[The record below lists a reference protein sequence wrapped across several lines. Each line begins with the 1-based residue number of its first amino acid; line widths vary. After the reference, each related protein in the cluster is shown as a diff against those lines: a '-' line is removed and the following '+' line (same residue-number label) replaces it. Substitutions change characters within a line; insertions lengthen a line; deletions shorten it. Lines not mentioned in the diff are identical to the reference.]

1 MENELS
7 NLESEVDK
15 LKSLLSD
22 DLANIIKDFLKAFRG
37 DLLFNADKQLKHLE
51 SELAKLENRLREVN
65 GDNEDFMTLLTKA
78 NNDPSDKAR
87 VELIALLLDESE
99 NDAKKQ
105 LKKIKSDKDK
115 MKILLENMR
124 NELRSQNAADVS
136 VATINDILKDSATTA
151 EMIGM
156 RLIELESIYDDIQER
171 RKRWADF
178 DAESGEKL
186 NLINQ
191 FGELFISLSEE
202 YRKMCEGVLDYS
214 DWNDGFTL
222 INKGMKNHP
231 DYEAKQE
238 AVGHNENK
246 QAQLRKGWN
255 IHETNRETY
264 GQNIDAIKQYGNDEY
279 LLKNMAIGKLI
290 TLLDQVKTLEAN
302 LKSSNIE
309 LDETNKNFSKDRANL
324 GDIELYELSEQK
336 NDELGKLDSHM
347 TEMSNIMVEIEKQL
361 QNASEHSPN
370 VQEIASE
377 LEIHNEAVPQ
387 YEQAMIELS

>member
-156 RLIELESIYDDIQER
+156 RLIELESIYDDI
-171 RKRWADF
+171 
-178 DAESGEKL
+178 
-186 NLINQ
+186 
-191 FGELFISLSEE
+191 
-202 YRKMCEGVLDYS
+202 
-214 DWNDGFTL
+214 
-222 INKGMKNHP
+222 
-231 DYEAKQE
+231 
-238 AVGHNENK
+238 
-246 QAQLRKGWN
+246 
-255 IHETNRETY
+255 
-264 GQNIDAIKQYGNDEY
+264 
-279 LLKNMAIGKLI
+279 
-290 TLLDQVKTLEAN
+290 
-302 LKSSNIE
+302 
-309 LDETNKNFSKDRANL
+309 
-324 GDIELYELSEQK
+324 
-336 NDELGKLDSHM
+336 
-347 TEMSNIMVEIEKQL
+347 
-361 QNASEHSPN
+361 
-370 VQEIASE
+370 
-377 LEIHNEAVPQ
+377 
-387 YEQAMIELS
+387 